1 VVRSRDKNNN
11 GDHKMPTASIR
22 ACSPVHLLSLAI
34 STALLAPAAH
44 ADFVADS
51 KASLTTTNIYLNR
64 DFREDSGQNKRE
76 EWGQGF
82 LLDIQ
87 SGYSEGTVGFGLDAL
102 GMLGVKLDSGGGRT
116 GTDLLPVQDDG
127 GTPDQFARLG
137 LTAKVKVSN
146 TELRYGSHI
155 PELPV
160 VKASDSRLLPQ
171 VFEGGLLTS
180 SELEGLT
187 FTGGRLDK
195 VIDRA
200 STNSEEMVLNSKNK
214 RFAAGVTADHMDL
227 AGFDYQFA
235 KGLTGRYYYAD
246 LQDIYRQHFFG
257 LLASQP
263 LGNGTLS
270 ADLRLSV
277 SSDSGAA
284 NAGKIDNR
292 ALNGMFS
299 YAISG
304 HKVGLGFQDMSGDTG
319 FAYVDGSDPFLV
331 NFVQINDFA
340 NADERSWQ
348 ARYDYDLGKL
358 GVPGLSFMTRY
369 IKGTDAQIAGSDE
382 TGGEWERDIE
392 VKYVVQSGPL
402 KDVYV
407 RLRNAS
413 FKSDFARDA
422 DENRVIVGY
431 TLPIW

>member
-1 VVRSRDKNNN
+1 
-11 GDHKMPTASIR
+11 MLTASHQVL
-22 ACSPVHLLSLAI
+22 APAHLLSLAI
-34 STALLAPAAH
+34 AAALLAPAAH
-44 ADFVADS
+44 ADFIADS
-51 KASLTTTNIYLNR
+51 KASLTATNIYLNR
-64 DFREDSGQNKRE
+64 DFREGTNTQQNKRE

-82 LLDIQ
+82 WLDVQ
-87 SGYSEGTVGFGLDAL
+87 SGYTEGTVGFGLDAL
-102 GMLGVKLDSGGGRT
+102 GLVGVKLDSGGGRT

-127 GTPDQFARLG
+127 GTPDQFGRLG

-146 TELRYGSHI
+146 TELRYGSHV

-180 SELEGLT
+180 SELDGLT

-200 STNSEEMVLNSKNK
+200 STNSEELILNSKNR
-214 RFAAGVTADHMDL
+214 RFAAGITADHLDL
-227 AGFDYQFA
+227 MGLDYQFA
-235 KGLTGRYYYAD
+235 KGLTGRYYFAD
-246 LQDIYRQHFFG
+246 LDDIYRQHFFG

-263 LGNGTLS
+263 LGSGTLN
-270 ADLRLSV
+270 ADVRLMLSK
-277 SSDSGAA
+277 DSGAS

-292 ALNGMFS
+292 AFNAMLT
-299 YAISG
+299 YAING
-304 HKVGLGFQDMSGDTG
+304 HKLGLGFQDMSGDTG
-319 FAYVDGSDPFLV
+319 YAYIDGSDPFLV

-340 NADERSWQ
+340 NADQRSWQ
-348 ARYDYDLGKL
+348 ARYDYDFGKL

-369 IKGTDAQIAGSDE
+369 IKGSDAQIAGTDD
-382 TGGEWERDIE
+382 TGGERERDIE

>member
-1 VVRSRDKNNN
+1 
-11 GDHKMPTASIR
+11 MPTASHR
-22 ACSPVHLLSLAI
+22 ALSPVHLLSLAI

-64 DFREDSGQNKRE
+64 DFRENAGQNKRE

-82 LLDIQ
+82 WLDVQ
-87 SGYSEGTVGFGLDAL
+87 SGYTEGTVGFGLDAL
-102 GMLGVKLDSGGGRT
+102 GLLGVKLDSGGGRT

-127 GTPDQFARLG
+127 GTPDQFGRLG

-180 SELEGLT
+180 SELDSLT

-200 STNSEEMVLNSKNK
+200 STNSEELILNSKNR
-214 RFAAGVTADHMDL
+214 RFAAGITADHLDL
-227 AGFDYQFA
+227 MGLDYEFA
-235 KGLTGRYYYAD
+235 KGLTGRYYFAD
-246 LQDIYRQHFFG
+246 LDDIYRQHFFG

-263 LGNGTLS
+263 LGSGTLS
-270 ADLRLSV
+270 ADVRMMLSK
-277 SSDSGAA
+277 DSGAA

-292 ALNGMFS
+292 AFNAMLT
-299 YAISG
+299 YAING
-304 HKVGLGFQDMSGDTG
+304 HKLGLGFQDMSGDTG
-319 FAYVDGSDPFLV
+319 YAYIDGSDPFLV

-348 ARYDYDLGKL
+348 ARYDYDFGKL

-369 IKGTDAQIAGSDE
+369 IKGSDAQIAGTDD

>member
-1 VVRSRDKNNN
+1 
-11 GDHKMPTASIR
+11 MPTASNR
-22 ACSPVHLLSLAI
+22 ALSPVHLLSLAI

-64 DFREDSGQNKRE
+64 DFREGQSPAQNKRE
-76 EWGQGF
+76 EWGQA
-82 LLDIQ
+82 LWLDVQ
-87 SGYSEGTVGFGLDAL
+87 SGYTEGTVGFGLDAL
-102 GMLGVKLDSGGGRT
+102 GVVGLKLNSGGGTT

-127 GTPDQFARLG
+127 GTPDQFGRLG
-137 LTAKVKVSN
+137 LTAKIKVSN

-180 SELEGLT
+180 SEFEGLT

-200 STNSEEMVLNSKNK
+200 STNSEELILNGKNK
-214 RFAAGVTADHMDL
+214 RFAAGITADHLDL
-227 AGFDYQFA
+227 MGLDYQFA
-235 KGLTGRYYYAD
+235 KGLTGRYYFAD
-246 LQDIYRQHFFG
+246 LDDIYRQHFFG

-263 LGNGTLS
+263 LGSGNLS
-270 ADLRLSV
+270 ADVRLMLSK
-277 SSDSGAA
+277 DSGAA
-284 NAGKIDNR
+284 NAGKVDNR
-292 ALNGMFS
+292 AFNAMLS
-299 YAISG
+299 YAING
-304 HKVGLGFQDMSGDTG
+304 HKLGLGFQDMSGDTG
-319 FAYVDGSDPFLV
+319 YAYIDGSDPFLV

-348 ARYDYDLGKL
+348 ARYDYDFGKV

-369 IKGTDAQIAGSDE
+369 IKGSDAQIAGSDD